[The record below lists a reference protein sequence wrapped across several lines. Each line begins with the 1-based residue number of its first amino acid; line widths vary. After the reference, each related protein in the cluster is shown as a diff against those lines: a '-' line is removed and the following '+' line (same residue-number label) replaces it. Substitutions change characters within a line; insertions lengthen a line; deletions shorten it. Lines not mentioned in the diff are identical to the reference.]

1 MTEQEVFNIV
11 VKHLAAQNWERSIS
25 DNKTCAYRGLN
36 GKKCAIGALLLDDE
50 VPKEGATVHG
60 RWFRPILERLGLYT
74 SDLGFLDQ
82 LQCAHDLSGLGSRSS
97 MEEELKQIGARF
109 RLEWPLGSD

>member
-1 MTEQEVFNIV
+1 MTRQEVFNIV
-11 VKHLAAQNWERSIS
+11 VKHLAAQNWERSIGPAG
-25 DNKTCAYRGLN
+25 TCVYRSED

-50 VPKEGATVHG
+50 VPTEGAAVHG

-82 LQCAHDLSGLGSRSS
+82 LQCAHDLSAMGEYMR
-97 MEEELKQIGARF
+97 EKFKEVGAQY
-109 RLEWPLGSD
+109 RLEWPLESD